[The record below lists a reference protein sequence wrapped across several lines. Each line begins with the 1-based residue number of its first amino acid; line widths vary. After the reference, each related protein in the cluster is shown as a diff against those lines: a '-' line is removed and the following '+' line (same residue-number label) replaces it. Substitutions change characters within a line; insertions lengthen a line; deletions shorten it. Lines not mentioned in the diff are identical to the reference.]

1 MSGIVRRILGAKV
14 SAADLERAR
23 AAIDELSPEDQT
35 DIAAR
40 VVCLIEAFG
49 QPGRHE
55 VSARVAAI
63 DWRLQALARLSGR
76 SEFRNWPMPGND
88 GFGKIAANVLEAA
101 AIEPLIEREGEP
113 AFDPQSFLERLMAMT
128 EEKGHG

>member
-14 SAADLERAR
+14 SAADLQRAL
-23 AAIDELSPEDQT
+23 AAIEELPPEDQT

-40 VVCLIEAFG
+40 IVCLIEAFG
-49 QPGRHE
+49 QPGHHE

-63 DWRLQALARLSGR
+63 DWRLQALARLTAYP
-76 SEFRNWPMPGND
+76 EFRNWLMPG
-88 GFGKIAANVLEAA
+88 GAGKIAANVLAAA

-113 AFDPQSFLERLMAMT
+113 AFDPQSFLERLLAMT
-128 EEKGHG
+128 EEEGHG